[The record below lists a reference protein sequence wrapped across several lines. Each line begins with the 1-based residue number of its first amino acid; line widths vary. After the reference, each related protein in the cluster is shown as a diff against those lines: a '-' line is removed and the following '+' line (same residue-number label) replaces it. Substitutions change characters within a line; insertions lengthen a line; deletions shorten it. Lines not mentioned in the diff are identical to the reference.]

1 MSTKSVI
8 LSMRYFMQNKFEN
21 QENYNCRITTDTG
34 EEYLVYANWLHN
46 ERLDNWQGWHCEAGA
61 TRLLIDKDLKVH
73 SGECKND
80 LLGNALSEFNLNK
93 ETICKQDRCT
103 GCTDDLIVAKHKT

>member
-1 MSTKSVI
+1 MNTKSVI

-46 ERLDNWQGWHCEAGA
+46 ERLDNWQGWHGAGIFIMWSSKGNRICRVGDYFKYILP
-61 TRLLIDKDLKVH
+61 TRN
-73 SGECKND
+73 E
-80 LLGNALSEFNLNK
+80 NAL
-93 ETICKQDRCT
+93 C
-103 GCTDDLIVAKHKT
+103 

>member
-1 MSTKSVI
+1 
-8 LSMRYFMQNKFEN
+8 MRYFMQNKFEN

-61 TRLLIDKDLKVH
+61 TRIAIDKNLEVW
-73 SGECKND
+73 SGECHND
-80 LLGNALSEFNLNK
+80 YLGSVLEDFVIFKHNS
-93 ETICKQDRCT
+93 ICKRDRCT
-103 GCTDDLIVAKHKT
+103 GCTDDLILAKHKP